1 MNVFVI
7 KLIIFVYYVVMC
19 KKKNK
24 LNATVDTSI
33 LNQNYR
39 DQCNKSILESKGN
52 EKNINNAIAKVL
64 SNDPMPLDKLEGSS
78 VLQGPVLQSPK
89 PIQALPERQRKL
101 DQTLRKELNS
111 LISRKYPHLR
121 TTYG

>member
-1 MNVFVI
+1 MHPFNTFGYRPFKEDSI
-7 KLIIFVYYVVMC
+7 KSV
-19 KKKNK
+19 
-24 LNATVDTSI
+24 
-33 LNQNYR
+33 
-39 DQCNKSILESKGN
+39 LESKGN
-52 EKNINNAIAKVL
+52 ENKINSAIAKVL

-89 PIQALPERQRKL
+89 TIQVLPESQRKL
-101 DQTLRKELNS
+101 DQTLRKELDS